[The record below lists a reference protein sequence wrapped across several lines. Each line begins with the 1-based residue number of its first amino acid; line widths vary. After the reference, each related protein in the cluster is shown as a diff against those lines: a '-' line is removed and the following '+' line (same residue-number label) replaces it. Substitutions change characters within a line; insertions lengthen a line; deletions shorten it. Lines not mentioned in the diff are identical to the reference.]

1 MRASV
6 MQDAAKRMTPVD
18 VMFAARLPHSLL
30 VFLDDLVGKQKHD
43 KDKRNHQK
51 CAQYYVF
58 GHDNLLDVKRFAIA
72 L

>member
-1 MRASV
+1 MS
-6 MQDAAKRMTPVD
+6 PVD
-18 VMFAARLPHSLL
+18 VMPAVFRLMHALS
-30 VFLDDLVGKQKHD
+30 VFFDDLVRKQEDHED
-43 KDKRNHQK
+43 ERNHQK